1 MEKRPV
7 ILVVMD
13 GIGIREDKKNNAV
26 ALANKPTLDKLWAEC
41 PHTQLRA
48 HGLAVGLPTDSDMG
62 NSEVGHNALGC
73 GQIYSQ
79 GAKLV
84 NENIESKEIFNSKT
98 WKDLAENAKDSKM
111 HFIGLLSD
119 GNVHSNISHLKALIK
134 EAKNEGI
141 KEVRIHALLDGRDV
155 PATSALEYVSD
166 IESFM
171 AELNDDMCTLNPD
184 TYEEALL
191 NKDDDGHGFHEA
203 SSLRKVGDH
212 YVIVYASEFIDE
224 THRNGGHP
232 TNLDY
237 AVSKSVAGPYVRKG
251 RIIDNTGIDPQ
262 SWNNHGS
269 IVKIENQWYVF
280 YHGSSNNTKYARR
293 ARVER
298 IEVDEERGIIEQV
311 EMTSQGFSHGLDATA
326 GIEAGWQCGLTG
338 GAYLTEKE
346 GRFPL
351 VHITDGCSVKWRYIE
366 FLEDANWAIE
376 IEGTALKEC
385 GISILANGESVGVIN
400 IEDIHQETTW
410 KAPIE
415 LNKSGRYEI
424 ELQFFAEGEEDLFEL
439 DRIRFVKNKIN

>member
-1 MEKRPV
+1 M
-7 ILVVMD
+7 I
-13 GIGIREDKKNNAV
+13 
-26 ALANKPTLDKLWAEC
+26 
-41 PHTQLRA
+41 
-48 HGLAVGLPTDSDMG
+48 
-62 NSEVGHNALGC
+62 
-73 GQIYSQ
+73 
-79 GAKLV
+79 
-84 NENIESKEIFNSKT
+84 
-98 WKDLAENAKDSKM
+98 
-111 HFIGLLSD
+111 
-119 GNVHSNISHLKALIK
+119 
-134 EAKNEGI
+134 
-141 KEVRIHALLDGRDV
+141 
-155 PATSALEYVSD
+155 
-166 IESFM
+166 
-171 AELNDDMCTLNPD
+171 
-184 TYEEALL
+184 

-415 LNKSGRYEI
+415 FNKSGRYEI

>member
-1 MEKRPV
+1 M
-7 ILVVMD
+7 
-13 GIGIREDKKNNAV
+13 
-26 ALANKPTLDKLWAEC
+26 
-41 PHTQLRA
+41 
-48 HGLAVGLPTDSDMG
+48 
-62 NSEVGHNALGC
+62 
-73 GQIYSQ
+73 
-79 GAKLV
+79 
-84 NENIESKEIFNSKT
+84 
-98 WKDLAENAKDSKM
+98 
-111 HFIGLLSD
+111 
-119 GNVHSNISHLKALIK
+119 
-134 EAKNEGI
+134 
-141 KEVRIHALLDGRDV
+141 
-155 PATSALEYVSD
+155 
-166 IESFM
+166 
-171 AELNDDMCTLNPD
+171 
-184 TYEEALL
+184 
-191 NKDDDGHGFHEA
+191 
-203 SSLRKVGDH
+203 
-212 YVIVYASEFIDE
+212 
-224 THRNGGHP
+224 
-232 TNLDY
+232 
-237 AVSKSVAGPYVRKG
+237 
-251 RIIDNTGIDPQ
+251 
-262 SWNNHGS
+262 
-269 IVKIENQWYVF
+269 KIENQWYVF

-293 ARVER
+293 ARAER